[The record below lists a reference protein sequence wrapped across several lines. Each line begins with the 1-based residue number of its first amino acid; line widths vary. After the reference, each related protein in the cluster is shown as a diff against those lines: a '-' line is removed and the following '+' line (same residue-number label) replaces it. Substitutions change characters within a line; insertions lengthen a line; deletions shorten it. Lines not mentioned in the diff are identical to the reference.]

1 MEYIT
6 EHPLKTIYLD
16 EHSIDTF
23 LLSRHEHDVKVTAN
37 LSRK

>member
-1 MEYIT
+1 MEYIA

-23 LLSRHEHDVKVTAN
+23 LLGRYEHDVNVTAN
-37 LSRK
+37 LSRE